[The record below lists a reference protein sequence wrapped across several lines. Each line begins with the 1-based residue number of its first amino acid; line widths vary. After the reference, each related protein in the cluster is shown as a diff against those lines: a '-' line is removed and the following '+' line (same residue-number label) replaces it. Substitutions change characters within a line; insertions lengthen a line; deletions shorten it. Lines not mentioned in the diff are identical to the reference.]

1 MTDGFGFLRYVFI
14 FLTLILGSISCLC
27 ILFFIRFQ
35 SFRNFVYSKTF
46 WIAWFFPYYTL
57 LLITYITGEWELLTM
72 YIWGISLPLVYFV
85 RKVFIQSHLN
95 LASNESSLWIIPMII
110 FSLCIHSSL
119 YIVLTWGTWV
129 Y

>member
-1 MTDGFGFLRYVFI
+1 MTDGWAFLRFFFI
-14 FLTLILGSISCLC
+14 FPTLILGGISCLC
-27 ILFFIRFQ
+27 LFFFIRFQ
-35 SFRNFVYSKTF
+35 SFRNFVYSKVF

-57 LLITYITGEWELLTM
+57 LLIAYITREWDLLTM

-95 LASNESSLWIIPMII
+95 LTSNESSLWIIPMII

-119 YIVLTWGTWV
+119 YIILTWNTWW